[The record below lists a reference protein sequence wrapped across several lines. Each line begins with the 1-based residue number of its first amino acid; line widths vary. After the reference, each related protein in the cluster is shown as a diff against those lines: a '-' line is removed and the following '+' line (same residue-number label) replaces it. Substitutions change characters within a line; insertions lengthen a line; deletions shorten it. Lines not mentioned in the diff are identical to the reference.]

1 MNTKKAK
8 KTTTT
13 KVMQV
18 ASIVVALIAILNL
31 VNSIF
36 VARSIINQYISQGFK
51 RADVLEAVLPTQFLP
66 GVFSAVAYLGI
77 AVLLWSAGLIYQKLS
92 LISSEVVPAEEMLQP
107 EPIPVETE
115 VSPVEDELNLDNPEE
130 DI

>member
-66 GVFSAVAYLGI
+66 GVFSDVYKRQ
-77 AVLLWSAGLIYQKLS
+77 GLPCRSLTSTANLTFSPGRYSSLSLVIDTFKALS
-92 LISSEVVPAEEMLQP
+92 LIH
-107 EPIPVETE
+107 I
-115 VSPVEDELNLDNPEE
+115 
-130 DI
+130 